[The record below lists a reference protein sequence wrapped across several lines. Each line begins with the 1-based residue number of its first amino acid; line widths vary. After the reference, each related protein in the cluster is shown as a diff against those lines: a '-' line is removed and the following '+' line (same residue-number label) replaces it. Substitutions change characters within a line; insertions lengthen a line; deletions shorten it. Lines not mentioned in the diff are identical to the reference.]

1 MKFYY
6 VADDRP
12 VPGKSVFAAPKLVA
26 QPLVS
31 VVVSTQALESAFWHE
46 VSRIIVT
53 NRDGLRGATPRVI
66 MAAEKTC
73 RTGRTGR
80 TDGTVVTDL
89 NPMADLS
96 DTSC

>member
-1 MKFYY
+1 VELDH

-12 VPGKSVFAAPKLVA
+12 VSGKSVFTAPKLDE
-26 QPLVS
+26 QPLVG
-31 VVVSTQALESAFWHE
+31 VVVSTQVLESALWHE

-53 NRDGLRGATPRVI
+53 NRDGMRGATPRVN

-80 TDGTVVTDL
+80 TDGEVVTDL